1 MTRAGTLRA
10 IAWACLLVT
19 GGAAA
24 DQTDPRL
31 DELFG
36 ALANAPNGHLAAGV
50 EQQIW
55 SLWFESPEAGAAD
68 LLQQAR
74 RAAQTGGIEA
84 ASELFDR
91 LVSTYPAYAEGWNQ
105 RAIVR
110 YLRGDVAGSLDDIE
124 HTLELEPRHFGA
136 LSGRG
141 QCYMQLER
149 YREALLAFEEALS
162 INPWIESVRTQV
174 QMLRGYIGQQSSPS
188 I

>member
-1 MTRAGTLRA
+1 MTSARTLRA
-10 IAWACLLVT
+10 ILCGCLLVV
-19 GGAAA
+19 GSASA

-36 ALANAPNGHLAAGV
+36 SLANAPNGHLAAQV
-50 EQQIW
+50 EQEIW
-55 SLWFESPEAGAAD
+55 SIWFEGPVPAAGE
-68 LLQQAR
+68 LLAQAR
-74 RAAQTGGIEA
+74 RAGQSGDVETAT
-84 ASELFDR
+84 ELFDR
-91 LVSTYPAYAEGWNQ
+91 LVETYPGYAEGWNQ

-110 YLRGDVAGSLDDIE
+110 YLRGDVNGSLADIE
-124 HTLELEPRHFGA
+124 RALELEPRHFGA

-149 YREALLAFEEALS
+149 YREALLAFEDALS